1 MSKIE
6 DFYQLRDQYREMFS
20 DDADE
25 ELWKVKEETFLRD
38 ELATAIRESVA
49 QVFSSS
55 YIYTASS
62 LSLASTK
69 RWITFTCCHRFF
81 FLTSYDFSC

>member
-25 ELWKVKEETFLRD
+25 ELWKGKEETFCEMNWQL
-38 ELATAIRESVA
+38 
-49 QVFSSS
+49 SSE
-55 YIYTASS
+55 I
-62 LSLASTK
+62 L
-69 RWITFTCCHRFF
+69 
-81 FLTSYDFSC
+81 

>member
-25 ELWKVKEETFLRD
+25 ELWKVRRRLFAR
-38 ELATAIRESVA
+38 
-49 QVFSSS
+49 
-55 YIYTASS
+55 
-62 LSLASTK
+62 
-69 RWITFTCCHRFF
+69 
-81 FLTSYDFSC
+81 

>member
-25 ELWKVKEETFLRD
+25 ELWKVKEKTFLRD
-38 ELATAIRESVA
+38 ELATVIRDSVA
-49 QVFSSS
+49 QVLSEVRSPIS
-55 YIYTASS
+55 CLLYTSPS
-62 LSLASTK
+62 P
-69 RWITFTCCHRFF
+69 RDRG
-81 FLTSYDFSC
+81 

>member
-25 ELWKVKEETFLRD
+25 ELWKVKEETFCEMSWQLPSENLWLKCSRFLRHSQIF
-38 ELATAIRESVA
+38 EQLFVLINTKE
-49 QVFSSS
+49 VFWNIQALK
-55 YIYTASS
+55 Y
-62 LSLASTK
+62 
-69 RWITFTCCHRFF
+69 R
-81 FLTSYDFSC
+81 

>member
-25 ELWKVKEETFLRD
+25 ELWKVKEKTFCEMNWQL
-38 ELATAIRESVA
+38 
-49 QVFSSS
+49 SSE
-55 YIYTASS
+55 ILWLKCS
-62 LSLASTK
+62 LKFVVLSE
-69 RWITFTCCHRFF
+69 
-81 FLTSYDFSC
+81 

>member
-25 ELWKVKEETFLRD
+25 ELWKVKEKTFLRD
-38 ELATAIRESVA
+38 ELATVIRDSVA
-49 QVFSSS
+49 QVLSEGKRLRV
-55 YIYTASS
+55 YTLHNSKKNS
-62 LSLASTK
+62 NS
-69 RWITFTCCHRFF
+69 
-81 FLTSYDFSC
+81 